1 MSDNSNNEENEV
13 ENNEEEEENPE
24 NEENKEIKDTE
35 NNQVN
40 TNEKLETENE
50 KNSENQ
56 SVLDKEKEKDNE
68 NNELN
73 EEQINLEINEN
84 NKKDD
89 EENKQKDES
98 YENNIELNN
107 NENNNNMQYNNV
119 TKNNVQ
125 DENEQTDLVFEEKNT
140 RQEIKQR
147 QENLK
152 PIYAK
157 TKSLGEKLKELLKT
171 LQNEIQDNNTKRKNY
186 IKKMNEINKETKAE
200 YEMKKQINEDMADLE
215 NLINTKINKI
225 AEIKKL
231 RRGKNSVERSKK
243 ELFLYKSSEDLI
255 NIKQKQLKNVSK
267 LNNILD
273 KDISKINFNLKRGYY
288 IDQGIQEENPE
299 IRTKGEELN
308 YVYSK
313 LITDISVIKNEIQ
326 FLKNIKDT
334 HDKCDKKIEKLNKEL
349 EMLKERK
356 ERNINYSEFIT
367 KNREMNE
374 LKRKQIIANK
384 GLDNIKFKYMSEN
397 NRYKNV
403 RAISQNKV
411 KNNYKNK
418 IFISSEKGIINN
430 NDYKN
435 KHYND
440 SVFSSE
446 LNNNKFDM
454 TNNEN
459 NEDLGDKYRELFKK
473 KINERN
479 NHIRKMNL
487 EIKEINEQKIMKE
500 AELKEKENKKLS
512 MQKSNYD
519 LQNLK
524 KLNEAKLKKFKKQI
538 NELKKQEDHYDI
550 LITKKELA
558 LLELKQ
564 IVESVNKI
572 QKEMKLP

>member
-1 MSDNSNNEENEV
+1 
-13 ENNEEEEENPE
+13 
-24 NEENKEIKDTE
+24 
-35 NNQVN
+35 
-40 TNEKLETENE
+40 
-50 KNSENQ
+50 
-56 SVLDKEKEKDNE
+56 
-68 NNELN
+68 
-73 EEQINLEINEN
+73 
-84 NKKDD
+84 
-89 EENKQKDES
+89 
-98 YENNIELNN
+98 
-107 NENNNNMQYNNV
+107 
-119 TKNNVQ
+119 
-125 DENEQTDLVFEEKNT
+125 
-140 RQEIKQR
+140 
-147 QENLK
+147 
-152 PIYAK
+152 
-157 TKSLGEKLKELLKT
+157 
-171 LQNEIQDNNTKRKNY
+171 
-186 IKKMNEINKETKAE
+186 MNEINKETKAE

-334 HDKCDKKIEKLNKEL
+334 HDRCDKKIEKLNKEL

-440 SVFSSE
+440 SVFNSE

-487 EIKEINEQKIMKE
+487 EIKEMNEQKIMKD

-572 QKEMKLP
+572 QQEMKLP

>member
-13 ENNEEEEENPE
+13 ENKEEEEENPE

-140 RQEIKQR
+140 RQEIKQL

-374 LKRKQIIANK
+374 L
-384 GLDNIKFKYMSEN
+384 LDNIKFKYMSEN

-487 EIKEINEQKIMKE
+487 EIKEMNEQKIMKE
-500 AELKEKENKKLS
+500 DELKEKENKKLS

-572 QKEMKLP
+572 QQEMKLP

>member
-13 ENNEEEEENPE
+13 ENKEEEEENPE

-140 RQEIKQR
+140 RQEIKQL

-200 YEMKKQINEDMADLE
+200 HEMKKQINEDMADLE

-487 EIKEINEQKIMKE
+487 EIKEMNEQKIMKD

-512 MQKSNYD
+512 VQKSNYD

-572 QKEMKLP
+572 QQEMKLP

>member
-140 RQEIKQR
+140 RQEIKQL

-384 GLDNIKFKYMSEN
+384 GLDNFKFKYMSEN

-487 EIKEINEQKIMKE
+487 EIKEMNEQKIMKE

-538 NELKKQEDHYDI
+538 NELKKQEAHYDI

-572 QKEMKLP
+572 QQEMKLP

>member
-1 MSDNSNNEENEV
+1 
-13 ENNEEEEENPE
+13 
-24 NEENKEIKDTE
+24 
-35 NNQVN
+35 
-40 TNEKLETENE
+40 
-50 KNSENQ
+50 
-56 SVLDKEKEKDNE
+56 
-68 NNELN
+68 
-73 EEQINLEINEN
+73 
-84 NKKDD
+84 
-89 EENKQKDES
+89 
-98 YENNIELNN
+98 
-107 NENNNNMQYNNV
+107 
-119 TKNNVQ
+119 
-125 DENEQTDLVFEEKNT
+125 
-140 RQEIKQR
+140 
-147 QENLK
+147 
-152 PIYAK
+152 
-157 TKSLGEKLKELLKT
+157 
-171 LQNEIQDNNTKRKNY
+171 
-186 IKKMNEINKETKAE
+186 MNEINKETKAE
-200 YEMKKQINEDMADLE
+200 HEMKKQINEDMANLE

-487 EIKEINEQKIMKE
+487 EIKEMNEQKIMKD

-572 QKEMKLP
+572 QQEMKLP

>member
-1 MSDNSNNEENEV
+1 
-13 ENNEEEEENPE
+13 
-24 NEENKEIKDTE
+24 
-35 NNQVN
+35 
-40 TNEKLETENE
+40 
-50 KNSENQ
+50 
-56 SVLDKEKEKDNE
+56 
-68 NNELN
+68 
-73 EEQINLEINEN
+73 
-84 NKKDD
+84 
-89 EENKQKDES
+89 
-98 YENNIELNN
+98 
-107 NENNNNMQYNNV
+107 
-119 TKNNVQ
+119 
-125 DENEQTDLVFEEKNT
+125 
-140 RQEIKQR
+140 
-147 QENLK
+147 
-152 PIYAK
+152 
-157 TKSLGEKLKELLKT
+157 
-171 LQNEIQDNNTKRKNY
+171 
-186 IKKMNEINKETKAE
+186 
-200 YEMKKQINEDMADLE
+200 
-215 NLINTKINKI
+215 
-225 AEIKKL
+225 
-231 RRGKNSVERSKK
+231 
-243 ELFLYKSSEDLI
+243 
-255 NIKQKQLKNVSK
+255 
-267 LNNILD
+267 
-273 KDISKINFNLKRGYY
+273 
-288 IDQGIQEENPE
+288 
-299 IRTKGEELN
+299 
-308 YVYSK
+308 
-313 LITDISVIKNEIQ
+313 
-326 FLKNIKDT
+326 
-334 HDKCDKKIEKLNKEL
+334 
-349 EMLKERK
+349 MLKERK

-487 EIKEINEQKIMKE
+487 EIKEMNEQKIMKE

-572 QKEMKLP
+572 QQEMKLP

>member
-24 NEENKEIKDTE
+24 NEENKEIKDKE

-140 RQEIKQR
+140 RQEIKQL

-186 IKKMNEINKETKAE
+186 VKKMNEINKETKAE
-200 YEMKKQINEDMADLE
+200 HAMKKQINEDMANLE

-384 GLDNIKFKYMSEN
+384 GLDLYKHRFALKKNN
-397 NRYKNV
+397 NRY
-403 RAISQNKV
+403 RAMRTISQ
-411 KNNYKNK
+411 
-418 IFISSEKGIINN
+418 
-430 NDYKN
+430 
-435 KHYND
+435 D
-440 SVFSSE
+440 S
-446 LNNNKFDM
+446 
-454 TNNEN
+454 
-459 NEDLGDKYRELFKK
+459 R
-473 KINERN
+473 
-479 NHIRKMNL
+479 
-487 EIKEINEQKIMKE
+487 
-500 AELKEKENKKLS
+500 
-512 MQKSNYD
+512 
-519 LQNLK
+519 
-524 KLNEAKLKKFKKQI
+524 
-538 NELKKQEDHYDI
+538 
-550 LITKKELA
+550 
-558 LLELKQ
+558 
-564 IVESVNKI
+564 
-572 QKEMKLP
+572 